1 MQAHLPEA
9 PENVQSG
16 NQVSLAFKIT
26 SDWLRRWCML
36 NYQSRSVSTG
46 NRAGR
51 SKASR
56 NIFII
61 YFSRDNFEILLY
73 TLFSLS
79 LLIVSWFTFFVLGF
93 FSTFHPAL
101 FKHVLVSFLF
111 LYCYILLL
119 LCMNFMEESFIAGD
133 HPDSTKG
140 CGGTRCAEL
149 RIWLGG
155 STCMD
160 WEKVSHLNMWKIL
173 QIVFI
178 DSLNILAKYYAIY
191 PHHFNT
197 SSHMW
202 VRTEEN
208 YHQKINSNQT
218 WEFLV
223 RSWVWGYWKESFQ
236 INFAHP

>member
-26 SDWLRRWCML
+26 SDRLRRWRML

-61 YFSRDNFEILLY
+61 YFSRVNFEILLY
-73 TLFSLS
+73 NLFSLS

-101 FKHVLVSFLF
+101 FNMYLFFFYFFIVTSFCF
-111 LYCYILLL
+111 CVWI
-119 LCMNFMEESFIAGD
+119 SW
-133 HPDSTKG
+133 K
-140 CGGTRCAEL
+140 
-149 RIWLGG
+149 
-155 STCMD
+155 
-160 WEKVSHLNMWKIL
+160 KVSLQEITLTVLKVAVAHVVLNCEFGLVDQPVWTGKKWVIWICERFCRL
-173 QIVFI
+173 F
-178 DSLNILAKYYAIY
+178 SLTPWI
-191 PHHFNT
+191 F
-197 SSHMW
+197 
-202 VRTEEN
+202 
-208 YHQKINSNQT
+208 
-218 WEFLV
+218 
-223 RSWVWGYWKESFQ
+223 
-236 INFAHP
+236 

>member
-26 SDWLRRWCML
+26 SDRLRRWRML

-51 SKASR
+51 GKASR

-93 FSTFHPAL
+93 FLL
-101 FKHVLVSFLF
+101 FIRPFLNMYLF
-111 LYCYILLL
+111 FFISLLL
-119 LCMNFMEESFIAGD
+119 
-133 HPDSTKG
+133 HPFAS
-140 CGGTRCAEL
+140 
-149 RIWLGG
+149 
-155 STCMD
+155 
-160 WEKVSHLNMWKIL
+160 V
-173 QIVFI
+173 
-178 DSLNILAKYYAIY
+178 Y
-191 PHHFNT
+191 
-197 SSHMW
+197 
-202 VRTEEN
+202 
-208 YHQKINSNQT
+208 
-218 WEFLV
+218 EFHGRKFHCR
-223 RSWVWGYWKESFQ
+223 RS
-236 INFAHP
+236 P

>member
-16 NQVSLAFKIT
+16 NQVSLAFKVT
-26 SDWLRRWCML
+26 SDRLRRWRML
-36 NYQSRSVSTG
+36 TYQSRSVSTG

-61 YFSRDNFEILLY
+61 YFSRVNFEILLY
-73 TLFSLS
+73 NLFSLS

-101 FKHVLVSFLF
+101 FKHVLVFFLF
-111 LYCYILLL
+111 LLLHPFASVYD
-119 LCMNFMEESFIAGD
+119 FMEESFIAGD

-160 WEKVSHLNMWKIL
+160 WEKVSHLNL
-173 QIVFI
+173 
-178 DSLNILAKYYAIY
+178 
-191 PHHFNT
+191 
-197 SSHMW
+197 
-202 VRTEEN
+202 
-208 YHQKINSNQT
+208 
-218 WEFLV
+218 
-223 RSWVWGYWKESFQ
+223 
-236 INFAHP
+236 

>member
-26 SDWLRRWCML
+26 SDRLRRWCML

-79 LLIVSWFTFFVLGF
+79 LLIVSWFTFL
-93 FSTFHPAL
+93 A
-101 FKHVLVSFLF
+101 SFLLFIRPF
-111 LYCYILLL
+111 LNMYLFLFYFFIVT
-119 LCMNFMEESFIAGD
+119 SFCFCVWI
-133 HPDSTKG
+133 SWK
-140 CGGTRCAEL
+140 
-149 RIWLGG
+149 
-155 STCMD
+155 
-160 WEKVSHLNMWKIL
+160 KVSLQEITLTVLKVAVAHVVLNCEFGLVDQPVWTGKKWVIWICERFCRL
-173 QIVFI
+173 F
-178 DSLNILAKYYAIY
+178 SLTPWI
-191 PHHFNT
+191 F
-197 SSHMW
+197 
-202 VRTEEN
+202 
-208 YHQKINSNQT
+208 
-218 WEFLV
+218 
-223 RSWVWGYWKESFQ
+223 
-236 INFAHP
+236 